1 MSLGQIV
8 LMVFGLLMLIG
19 GFFGNRAGSKVSLY
33 AGSGSAALLFVAV
46 LVSVMDMRFGLG
58 MGIVIAALLCVVF
71 GVRFLKTRKIMPS
84 GMMLGVSILALV
96 LLAFSLI

>member
-1 MSLGQIV
+1 MDLGQIV
-8 LMVFGLLMLIG
+8 LIVFGLLVLAG

-33 AGSGSAALLFVAV
+33 AGTGAAALLFVAV
-46 LVSVMDMRFGLG
+46 LVTVMDMRFGIG

>member
-1 MSLGQIV
+1 
-8 LMVFGLLMLIG
+8 
-19 GFFGNRAGSKVSLY
+19 
-33 AGSGSAALLFVAV
+33 
-46 LVSVMDMRFGLG
+46 MDLRFGLG

-96 LLAFSLI
+96 LLALSLI